1 MKYIFLRNEGS
12 SQLTIFFTGWG
23 MDDKPFSS
31 ISLTH
36 DVLMVY
42 DYTVIDAIPLHLIE
56 EYKDIRIVAWSFG
69 VWVASVYLSRY
80 IGILPVSETFALNGT
95 PFPIDDEKGIS
106 HAIFN
111 GTLDNLNDRTLYKF
125 RKRMCG
131 KQYESFIEQAPQRT
145 TENLKQEL
153 SALHQSVISI
163 PSTKEWFREVCRIW
177 YRAYIC
183 QDDKIFTALN
193 QSTCWNLCEVPIVK
207 CQGEH
212 YDADLIAAL
221 LRGEHIAES
230 NLMEQIHG

>member
-56 EYKDIRIVAWSFG
+56 GYKDIRIVAWSFG

-153 SALHQSVISI
+153 SALHQSGIYFV
-163 PSTKEWFREVCRIW
+163 TKERFRGYADMVQSIYLPRMTKYLLHSI
-177 YRAYIC
+177 
-183 QDDKIFTALN
+183 N
-193 QSTCWNLCEVPIVK
+193 QPAGTCVK
-207 CQGEH
+207 CQ
-212 YDADLIAAL
+212 
-221 LRGEHIAES
+221 S
-230 NLMEQIHG
+230 